1 MYETYDI
8 PYEQIYVEIGEI
20 SELYAECV
28 TGLSG
33 NEEVIMMN
41 TATSSGFDFGGMKPG
56 SMTSTSVFTSGTSG
70 SMRPG
75 N

>member
-8 PYEQIYVEIGEI
+8 PYEQVYVEIGEI

-41 TATSSGFDFGGMKPG
+41 TATSSGLI
-56 SMTSTSVFTSGTSG
+56 SVV
-70 SMRPG
+70 
-75 N
+75 